1 MFQLLKG
8 IRIIDA
14 TTVVLG
20 PYATRLLADLGADVI
35 KIEPPEGDVFRAV
48 RPGRSNRMGAG
59 FLNCNRNKRS
69 LVLDLKHAEGRA
81 ALQDVVREADVF
93 VHNMRPKSAEKLG
106 LSYQQLRACNDRLV
120 YCYAPGFGQDGRH
133 ARLPAYDD
141 IIQAMSGL
149 AMLNADS
156 NGEPRFLPTIA
167 CDKVGGLHLAL
178 AVLAGITQGRISGR
192 GCCIEVPMFE
202 SMVSFLMA
210 EQLAG
215 ETFVPALGTTGYER
229 LLSPYRKP
237 FRTSDG
243 YVTILPYTTAH
254 WRSFLRI
261 VDRAELAEEA
271 WVRDPAARSARVN
284 ELYKVI
290 AEATPKRTTAQWIS
304 ALEHLDVP
312 CARLASV
319 ADLLNDA
326 HLRDVNFFA
335 ESEHPTQGRIR
346 FVRSPFRIEG
356 VDAEPDHPAP
366 ELGEHTRALLAE
378 AGLTAE
384 QIEKLL
390 ALGVINNRAIEGKT

>member
-8 IRIIDA
+8 LRIIDA

-20 PYATRLLADLGADVI
+20 PYATRLLGDLGADVI

-48 RPGRSNRMGAG
+48 RPGRSDRMGAG

-69 LVLDLKHAEGRA
+69 LVLDLKQEQDRA
-81 ALQDVVREADVF
+81 ALLEVVRDADVF

-106 LSYQQLRACNDRLV
+106 LSYRQLRACNDRIV
-120 YCYAPGFGQDGRH
+120 YCYSPGFGQGGRH
-133 ARLPAYDD
+133 AGRPAYDD

-149 AMLNADS
+149 AVLNADG
-156 NGEPRFLPTIA
+156 NGEPRFLPTIV

-178 AVLAGITQGRISGR
+178 AVLAGVTHRRISGQ

-215 ETFVPALGTTGYER
+215 ETFVPALGRTGYER

-243 YVTILPYTTAH
+243 YVTILPYTTSH
-254 WRSFLRI
+254 WRSFLRM
-261 VDRAELAEEA
+261 VGRAELAEQE
-271 WVRDPAARSARVN
+271 WVRDPAERSARVN
-284 ELYKVI
+284 DLYKVI
-290 AEATPKRTTAQWIS
+290 AEATPKRTTEEWMS
-304 ALEHLDVP
+304 ALEQVDVP

-326 HLRDVNFFA
+326 HLRDVNFFSE
-335 ESEHPTQGRIR
+335 ESHPTQGRIR
-346 FVRSPFRIEG
+346 FARSPFRVEG
-356 VDAEPDHPAP
+356 VDTQPDEPAP
-366 ELGEHTRALLAE
+366 ELGDHTRAVLTE

-384 QIEKLL
+384 QIDKLIS
-390 ALGVINNRAIEGKT
+390 LGVIKSNGTMEGT

>member
-8 IRIIDA
+8 IRIVDA
-14 TTVVLG
+14 STVVLG
-20 PYATRLLADLGADVI
+20 PYATRLLGDLGADVI

-69 LVLDLKHAEGRA
+69 LVLDLKQAEGRA
-81 ALQDVVREADVF
+81 ALLDVVRDADVF

-106 LSYQQLRACNDRLV
+106 LSYRHLRACNDRLV
-120 YCYAPGFGQDGRH
+120 YCYSPGFGQDGRH
-133 ARLPAYDD
+133 AHLPAYDD

-156 NGEPRFLPTIA
+156 NGEPRFLPTIV

-178 AVLAGITQGRISGR
+178 AVLAGVAHARIRGR
-192 GCCIEVPMFE
+192 GCRIEVPMFE

-215 ETFVPALGTTGYER
+215 ETFVPALGTIGYER

-304 ALEHLDVP
+304 ALEQVDVP

-326 HLRDVNFFA
+326 HLRDVSFFA

-346 FVRSPFRIEG
+346 FARSPFRVEG
-356 VDAEPDHPAP
+356 VDAAPDHPAP
-366 ELGEHTRALLAE
+366 ELGEHTRALLTE

-390 ALGVINNRAIEGKT
+390 ALGVINNHAIERKT